1 MNFGDFDLFTLV
13 GYSFVRKNAKIDN
26 QMIVGKN
33 SSRSSK
39 LDQPRLSIS
48 IRLKVKL
55 FLGKILDGGC
65 CICQIPTL
73 LLWSALAS
81 RGNMRTLKDR

>member
-48 IRLKVKL
+48 IRLKVMA
-55 FLGKILDGGC
+55 F
-65 CICQIPTL
+65 P
-73 LLWSALAS
+73 
-81 RGNMRTLKDR
+81 R